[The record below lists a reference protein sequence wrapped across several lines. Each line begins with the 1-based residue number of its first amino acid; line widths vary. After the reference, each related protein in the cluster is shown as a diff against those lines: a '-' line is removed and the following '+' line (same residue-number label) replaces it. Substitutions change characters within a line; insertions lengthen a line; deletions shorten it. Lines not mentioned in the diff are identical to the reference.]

1 MAVATK
7 TALSPAPSP
16 SVATGV
22 PDLPVP
28 RLNPE
33 PVKLDF
39 AANPTHYPVYGNVK
53 VKKAKPRQ
61 SPRVDLS
68 PRLELSLN
76 VQCDAAQEQDAE
88 GEWWLSAMR

>member
-16 SVATGV
+16 SVAAGV
-22 PDLPVP
+22 PDLPTP
-28 RLNPE
+28 ALDQP

-39 AANPTHYPVYGNVK
+39 APNPNHYRVKGKVK

-68 PRLELSLN
+68 PRLKLSLN
-76 VQCDAAQEQDAE
+76 VERDAAPEQDPE
-88 GEWWLSAMR
+88 VDWWLSVMR